1 MHKLKTIIIATILS
15 TFAIFSASAQV
26 SVGINVK
33 GVSLDANGSETQS
46 NESRTE
52 TLEAAVGSIFIEYKI
67 MDLVSIG
74 VEAIPYDIESETV
87 TNNRDEEQVDT
98 GNTTVQVDLE
108 SNVGAYLMAPL
119 GSEGVYAKLGVTHSD
134 IITNENMNT
143 GTKYGNDDLWG
154 THLSLGFERDVSDV
168 TMRLEATISEY
179 EDVKIGGADSE
190 GGQGNVVT
198 VSGMDGYSAGVSLVK
213 GF

>member
-1 MHKLKTIIIATILS
+1 MHKIKTIIIATILS

-52 TLEAAVGSIFIEYKI
+52 TLEAVVGSIFIEYKI

-74 VEAIPYDIESETV
+74 VESIPYDIDSETV
-87 TNNRDEEQVDT
+87 TNNRDGEQVDT

-108 SNVGAYLMAPL
+108 SNYGAYLMAPL

-134 IITNENMNT
+134 IITNENMAT
-143 GTKYGNDDLWG
+143 STKYGNDDLWG

-168 TMRLEATISEY
+168 TMRLEATLSEY
-179 EDVKIGGADSE
+179 EDVKIGGADNE

-198 VSGMDGYSAGVSLVK
+198 VSGMDGYSVGVSIVK